1 MDIEDIDSV
10 KLALIAAESQGGL
23 KPLAATGW
31 TALGGAS
38 IGVFVAL
45 IFLLQKWL
53 LSGDKACAS
62 EEGADEPLLPE
73 SGSCGPEG

>member
-10 KLALIAAESQGGL
+10 KLALIATESLSAL

-31 TALGGAS
+31 TALGAATV
-38 IGVFVAL
+38 GVFVAL

-53 LSGDKACAS
+53 LSGDKASAS
-62 EEGADEPLLPE
+62 EEGEDESLLPE